1 MQDLFFF
8 LRGTSQ
14 RAQLPRHLFWGT
26 RILDSDGSF
35 FFNSFFKATGELD
48 EVLAVEK
55 THV

>member
-1 MQDLFFF
+1 MEDFATKMQDIARPVFF

-14 RAQLPRHLFWGT
+14 RAQLPRHLFGGA
-26 RILDSDGSF
+26 RILDSD
-35 FFNSFFKATGELD
+35 GELD

>member
-1 MQDLFFF
+1 MQDIARPVFFF

-14 RAQLPRHLFWGT
+14 RAQLPRHLFGGA
-26 RILDSDGSF
+26 RILDSD
-35 FFNSFFKATGELD
+35 GELD